1 MIGNLMDNAGKWAHQ
16 EVRVTLR
23 RHETRP
29 LFADVIIDDDGPGLP
44 EAQRVAALK
53 RGLRLDET
61 RPGSG
66 LGLAIVADLAK
77 LYGGELTL
85 DSAENGGLRA
95 LLRLP
100 AV

>member
-1 MIGNLMDNAGKWAHQ
+1 L
-16 EVRVTLR
+16 
-23 RHETRP
+23 
-29 LFADVIIDDDGPGLP
+29 
-44 EAQRVAALK
+44 
-53 RGLRLDET
+53 
-61 RPGSG
+61 S
-66 LGLAIVADLAK
+66 IVADLAK